1 MSQLNENNLI
11 DRCRMGES
19 AAFGPLIKLYKNRLF
34 SYLFKIVGDKNLAE
48 DMLQETLIKVWN
60 GFSNYSEQN
69 RFSSWLFSIAHNT
82 AMDSLRK
89 NNRHKI
95 FDTSSE
101 PDNLSSQVN
110 PYKDLVGKETSQSIS
125 IAVDQLPPKQKEV
138 FLLRAHGEMTF
149 KEISEIT
156 REPLSTVLSHM
167 HYSVKKL
174 RKILRY
180 LNAELQ

>member
-1 MSQLNENNLI
+1 M
-11 DRCRMGES
+11 
-19 AAFGPLIKLYKNRLF
+19 
-34 SYLFKIVGDKNLAE
+34 AE

-89 NNRHKI
+89 NNKYKI
-95 FDTSSE
+95 YDTSSE
-101 PDNLSSQVN
+101 PDNLSGKVN
-110 PYKDLVGKETSQSIS
+110 PYKDLVDKETSQSIS
-125 IAVDQLPPKQKEV
+125 KAVDQLSAKQKEV
-138 FLLRAHGEMTF
+138 FLLRIQCEMTF
-149 KEISEIT
+149 KEISELT
-156 REPLSTVLSHM
+156 GEPLNTVLSHM

-180 LNAELQ
+180 VNAE